1 MAEDAAKMSITSSDQ
16 DTQSSKSSD
25 TAPAK
30 PPAANPPA
38 PPAEDKSDEPTPG
51 TVVAINLVLRLR

>member
-16 DTQSSKSSD
+16 DTQSSD